1 MAQASVF
8 TNRSGNV
15 GGGGSASQGPTG
27 PTGATGATGA
37 TGPQGATGAEGAA
50 GAAGAGVTWKGTWSS
65 ATAYVANDVV
75 YYNGIAYLS
84 ILAGTNKTPN
94 TKI

>member
-1 MAQASVF
+1 MAQAGII

-15 GGGGSASQGPTG
+15 AGGGSQTTQGPTG
-27 PTGATGATGA
+27 PTGPAGATGP
-37 TGPQGATGAEGAA
+37 TGPQGATGAAGAA
-50 GAAGAGVTWKGTWSS
+50 GPAGAGVTWKGTWSS

-84 ILAGTNKTPN
+84 ILA
-94 TKI
+94 